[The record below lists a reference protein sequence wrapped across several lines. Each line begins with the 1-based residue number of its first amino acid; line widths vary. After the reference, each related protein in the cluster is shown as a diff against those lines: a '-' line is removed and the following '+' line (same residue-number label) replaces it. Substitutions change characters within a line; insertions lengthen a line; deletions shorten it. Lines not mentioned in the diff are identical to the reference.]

1 MSDGV
6 DIIKEAGQ
14 LPSRR
19 RGRAMIVLSHDFQ
32 GLEPW
37 AVELAQRL
45 NDAEHIN
52 VLDHFIAHEELGS
65 TAGTTTL
72 DELFS
77 LLGTLTDRK
86 ILVVSGIEFLRA
98 AWSAQSGIVDA
109 FAHKVETW
117 ERRPALVFV
126 TQYDKKL
133 ENLKSARF
141 GGHQFV
147 FNQKDTY
154 SLS

>member
-6 DIIKEAGQ
+6 DIIWEAGQ
-14 LPSRR
+14 LPLRR
-19 RGRAMIVLSHDFQ
+19 RGRALVVLSHDFH

-37 AVELAQRL
+37 AAELARRL
-45 NDAEHIN
+45 PDAEHVN
-52 VLDHFIAHEELGS
+52 LLDHFIAHEELGS
-65 TAGTTTL
+65 QAGSTTL
-72 DELFS
+72 DKLFR
-77 LLGTLTDRK
+77 LLGTLTNKK
-86 ILVVSGIEFLRA
+86 ILVVSGLEFLWA

-117 ERRPALVFV
+117 ESRPSLVIV
-126 TQYDKKL
+126 TQYQKKL
-133 ENLKSARF
+133 EDLKSGRF
-141 GGHQFV
+141 GHQFS